1 MKEMNIKEFADRV
14 IELFPQI
21 SKGLM
26 QREHNYLIKGDIS
39 LPQFWVLNHLYHNE
53 KSKMNCLA
61 LHLKISP
68 PATTGMIDRLI
79 AQGMV
84 LRKDDEQD
92 RRIVWIELTSKGKS
106 IIYNIRKEKVKTLI
120 EVFGRISQK
129 DREHYLNILE
139 QIANI
144 IDSPRDLKKQLK
156 DKIQQSE
163 KSL

>member
-1 MKEMNIKEFADRV
+1 MRQMNIKEFAGRV

-26 QREHNYLIKGDIS
+26 QREHNYLTKGDIS

-61 LHLKISP
+61 KHLKISP
-68 PATTGMIDRLI
+68 PATTGLIDRLI

-84 LRKDDEQD
+84 LRKDDEKD
-92 RRIVWIELTSKGKS
+92 RRIVWIELTSKGKA
-106 IIYNIRKEKVKTLI
+106 IIRNIRKEKVRTLI
-120 EVFGRISQK
+120 DVFGRISEK

-139 QIANI
+139 QVANI
-144 IDSPRDLKKQLK
+144 IDSPRDLKKQPK
-156 DKIQQSE
+156 D
-163 KSL
+163 

>member
-1 MKEMNIKEFADRV
+1 MNIKEFADRV

-26 QREHNYLIKGDIS
+26 QREHNYLTKGDIS

-106 IIYNIRKEKVKTLI
+106 IIHNIRKEKAKTLI

-139 QIANI
+139 HVANI

>member
-1 MKEMNIKEFADRV
+1 MNIKEFADRV
-14 IELFPQI
+14 IELFPRI

-26 QREHNYLIKGDIS
+26 QREHNYLTKGDIS

-61 LHLKISP
+61 RHLKISP

-92 RRIVWIELTSKGKS
+92 RRIVWIELTAKGRGIIKS
-106 IIYNIRKEKVKTLI
+106 INKQKTKTLI
-120 EVFGRISQK
+120 KVFEKISPK
-129 DREHYLNILE
+129 DRGHYLKILE
-139 QIANI
+139 QIVKITASLPDRKSRLI
-144 IDSPRDLKKQLK
+144 IK
-156 DKIQQSE
+156 
-163 KSL
+163 

>member
-1 MKEMNIKEFADRV
+1 MNIKEFAGRV

-26 QREHNYLIKGDIS
+26 QREHNYLTKGDIS

-61 LHLKISP
+61 RHLKISP

-92 RRIVWIELTSKGKS
+92 RRIVWIEG
-106 IIYNIRKEKVKTLI
+106 I
-120 EVFGRISQK
+120 
-129 DREHYLNILE
+129 
-139 QIANI
+139 
-144 IDSPRDLKKQLK
+144 
-156 DKIQQSE
+156 
-163 KSL
+163 